1 MTLGPAPAT
10 AAGIVLLLTTVAAC
24 ANGDGSDPTN
34 AVAPIVVTEPP
45 ITSPT
50 SSAAS
55 DALIDVRIGTIPA
68 TTPTEAPSS
77 PAEDTVAANTTIA
90 PATTST
96 FPEPTTSRPAAAC
109 GETPTVQPPDGPSV
123 QLEEVATFDGGT
135 VSAAE
140 YPVPDDLGEPW
151 SQWGQGVVL
160 PDGRFVSGVGDHR
173 GADGRSWF
181 YEYDPATSA
190 LVQTTEVSE
199 ALGHRAGDWG
209 YGKLHAPMVLDVCD
223 RVVTATYWGSRRGL
237 ELGGSYSGDHLIRY
251 DPASREVTSL
261 GVPVTGYGLPSLS
274 ISPDR
279 STLYVEAVDPTSD
292 PDAGVFLVVDA
303 LTGDV
308 LHTDTSVDHI
318 GFRDVL
324 VTPEGDGLFASGNGL
339 AGSSP
344 TGAPISEDGVFGGE
358 SWFRSA
364 TPPADDGS
372 VAISTRDPDAL
383 WIRDATGE
391 FRDLGELD
399 DYVAALAL
407 TSDGATAYFVPGAH
421 GGGAK
426 IGTPLVAA
434 DTRTGEQ
441 EVVVLLNDV
450 IEPALGIRVGGSYNV
465 AVDDAN
471 HRVYVGLNGGAAD
484 EEGAFGDV
492 VLAVVE
498 FD

>member
-1 MTLGPAPAT
+1 M
-10 AAGIVLLLTTVAAC
+10 TVAAC
-24 ANGDGSDPTN
+24 ANDDPSE
-34 AVAPIVVTEPP
+34 AV
-45 ITSPT
+45 PT
-50 SSAAS
+50 VS
-55 DALIDVRIGTIPA
+55 
-68 TTPTEAPSS
+68 
-77 PAEDTVAANTTIA
+77 
-90 PATTST
+90 ATTSPIT
-96 FPEPTTSRPAAAC
+96 VPAVDTAADEPARSRPTDDPTPEPTPEPTDSMDDTAEATTTVAPSTTVLSESTTVC
-109 GETPTVQPPDGPSV
+109 DETTTGQPPTGPSV
-123 QLEEVATFDGGT
+123 QLEEVAVFDGGT
-135 VSAAE
+135 VSAAT

-151 SQWGQGVVL
+151 SQWGQGVL
-160 PDGRFVSGVGDHR
+160 LADGRFVSGVGDHR

-181 YEYDPATSA
+181 YEYDPATRTLA
-190 LVQTTEVSE
+190 QTTEVGAS
-199 ALGHRAGDWG
+199 LGHRSGDWG
-209 YGKLHAPMVLDVCD
+209 YGKLHAAMVLDPCD

-251 DPASREVTSL
+251 DPITRDITSL
-261 GVPVTGYGLPSLS
+261 GVPVTGHGLPSLS

-279 STLYVEAVDPTSD
+279 RTLYAEAVDPASE
-292 PDAGVFLVVDA
+292 PDAGVFVVADA
-303 LTGDV
+303 LTGEV

-344 TGAPISEDGVFGGE
+344 TGASIAEGGVFGGD

-372 VAISTRDPDAL
+372 VAISTRNPDAL

-391 FRDLGELD
+391 FRDLGEVD
-399 DYVAALAL
+399 DYVASLAL
-407 TSDGATAYFVPGAH
+407 TSDATTVYFVPGAH
-421 GGGAK
+421 GSGAE
-426 IGTPLVAA
+426 IGTPLVAT

-441 EVVVLLNDV
+441 TVVVRLNDV

-465 AVDDAN
+465 VVDDAN
-471 HRVYVGLNGGAAD
+471 SRIYVGLNGGPAND
-484 EEGAFGDV
+484 EEVFGDV